1 MSRSKKNPNIF
12 EDCTE
17 KEACDLIKAG
27 LPALITFDYEN
38 WTQQYSM
45 YCDNSLAREQARSY
59 FTLMTTIFCLI
70 NLIMTDRFGRITSFR
85 FTFVVAASGLSLS
98 LFGDSYNLK
107 LLGLG
112 IGNSCTSTFSS
123 LYTIMMTECTGT
135 PR

>member
-1 MSRSKKNPNIF
+1 
-12 EDCTE
+12 
-17 KEACDLIKAG
+17 
-27 LPALITFDYEN
+27 
-38 WTQQYSM
+38 
-45 YCDNSLAREQARSY
+45 
-59 FTLMTTIFCLI
+59 MTTIFCLI